1 MLQRA
6 TSTQAATYLANKAK
20 FNRLRRKSRL
30 DFDTLYQLFSADLTS
45 TEIAKRAALSR
56 PRVNLIYK
64 QYFSE
69 LFGMSDRERRER
81 REDRLRQTKAN
92 NLARVIAADRV
103 LTAVFKSAEKA
114 KRRIEPIIYRRG
126 LNLSRRY
133 RHRAVLVDR
142 KDIEPVHH
150 VCNARQFYPGGIHY
164 GVTTLYRNQLES
176 SKWVIFFVDV
186 RSYTR
191 RIIRCRSAKL
201 LKALFPHGGK
211 RKSVLIPLDAKPNN
225 PRYDFLADEEN
236 WT

>member
-1 MLQRA
+1 MALFLISSDHECFREPQ
-6 TSTQAATYLANKAK
+6 SSQAATYLANKAK

-45 TEIAKRAALSR
+45 SEIAKRAALSR

-164 GVTTLYRNQLES
+164 GVTTLYRNRLGIQSNGSFS
-176 SKWVIFFVDV
+176 SSMFV
-186 RSYTR
+186 
-191 RIIRCRSAKL
+191 
-201 LKALFPHGGK
+201 P
-211 RKSVLIPLDAKPNN
+211 IPVASFAARAPSS
-225 PRYDFLADEEN
+225 
-236 WT
+236 